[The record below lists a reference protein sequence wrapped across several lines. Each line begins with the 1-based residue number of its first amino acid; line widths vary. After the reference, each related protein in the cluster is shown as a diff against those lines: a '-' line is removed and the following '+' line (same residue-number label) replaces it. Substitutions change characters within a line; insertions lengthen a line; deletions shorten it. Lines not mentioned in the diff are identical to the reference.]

1 MAEARTLWRRRR
13 RDRACD
19 RRLFLGRLGDGRQG
33 GDDRRSAR
41 PRRRRRGAEGDLR
54 RPGEARSAARRARR
68 APQDYRFLWPR
79 RPHHEE
85 RLGDDARHRR
95 AEPPGRQCLRRQG
108 RRLGQQHAAVRTRR
122 ETVTFARP
130 FRLRGV
136 DEAQPAGAYTVETD
150 EEPIEGLSFMAYR
163 RVATVIFLPLARGG
177 PGSFQAVPVDPPAL
191 EAAIL
196 ADKAA
201 G

>member
-1 MAEARTLWRRRR
+1 
-13 RDRACD
+13 
-19 RRLFLGRLGDGRQG
+19 
-33 GDDRRSAR
+33 
-41 PRRRRRGAEGDLR
+41 
-54 RPGEARSAARRARR
+54 
-68 APQDYRFLWPR
+68 
-79 RPHHEE
+79 
-85 RLGDDARHRR
+85 
-95 AEPPGRQCLRRQG
+95 
-108 RRLGQQHAAVRTRR
+108 VRTRR

-163 RVATVIFLPLARGG
+163 RIATVIFLPLARGG
-177 PGSFQAVPVDPPAL
+177 SGSFQAVPVDPPAL
-191 EAAIL
+191 DAAIA